1 MGDVKRA
8 GLEHLHHLGVDLL
21 GRALQVPAVD
31 AQEHIGRREGDA
43 LVAVVR
49 DHWHDEK
56 TPEEELKANAHLI
69 AAAPE
74 LLELARQI
82 VLAADDNEGNIPGD
96 IVSGARLGIE
106 KATGGKA

>member
-1 MGDVKRA
+1 MSTYTPGPWRVTGPNVRS
-8 GLEHLHHLGVDLL
+8 
-21 GRALQVPAVD
+21 
-31 AQEHIGRREGDA
+31 GDA

-56 TPEEELKANAHLI
+56 TPEEELKTNAHLI

-82 VLAADDNEGNIPGD
+82 VLAADDNEGDIPND
-96 IVSGARLGIE
+96 IVAGARAAVH
-106 KATGGKA
+106 KATGGEL